1 MQQVYGRS
9 ATVAALIGICSF
21 MFSGGA
27 LYATRGN
34 FAQHLKNLAFAAA
47 GAHIFRLAF
56 VELTTFSNYC
66 GRAVANRAAALS
78 GVWVFAVARI
88 RVYIIR
94 NLWISMKIY
103 VFCGYES
110 VTIFRQQK
118 MDNMSD
124 HILCV

>member
-47 GAHIFRLAF
+47 GAHIFRNAF
-56 VELTTFSNYC
+56 VELKTFSNYC

-78 GVWVFAVARI
+78 DVWVFTVARI
-88 RVYIIR
+88 RVYIIH
-94 NLWISMKIY
+94 NLRISTKIY
-103 VFCGYES
+103 DFCGHES
-110 VTIFRQQK
+110 VTILRHQI
-118 MDNMSD
+118 MENMSE
-124 HILCV
+124 HILRV